1 MEQKNDGTPNKR
13 KGSKM
18 KKIILVVLAIF
29 LNAGVA
35 FADWN
40 ITVTWTP
47 SAGPNLASEKLLL
60 DGAEQCTVNAGDPA
74 TCSFTVVDLANQ
86 EVSVVSYND
95 QNTASAPYVVGSLLT
110 APAPASGGVILITP
124 AP

>member
-1 MEQKNDGTPNKR
+1 MR
-13 KGSKM
+13 K
-18 KKIILVVLAIF
+18 IFNIFEVLTLILLFASI
-29 LNAGVA
+29 AC
-35 FADWN
+35 ADWS

-47 SAGPNLASEKLLL
+47 SAGPNLASEKVLL
-60 DGAEQCTVNAGDPA
+60 DGAEKCSVAVGNPA
-74 TCSFTVVDLANQ
+74 TCSFTVTDLANQ
-86 EVSVVSYND
+86 EVSIVSYND